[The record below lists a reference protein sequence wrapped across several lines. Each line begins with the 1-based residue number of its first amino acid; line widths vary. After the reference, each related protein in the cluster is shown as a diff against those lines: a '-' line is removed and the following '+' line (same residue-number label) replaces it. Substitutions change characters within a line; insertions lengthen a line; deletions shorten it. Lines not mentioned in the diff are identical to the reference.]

1 MKYTK
6 NKPLVSIGIPTY
18 NRPNE
23 CSRALISIIN
33 QSYENIEVI
42 ISDNSENNET
52 AIVVKRIIKEKMHNI
67 KINYIH
73 QTNNIGATDNF
84 KFVLQQANGK
94 YFMWLE
100 DEMELAPNFIEK
112 AVKFLE
118 INSDYTLV
126 SSNFIYSRNEKE
138 QKRYDIYSIENNYS
152 ILRSITAWKTHNTSI
167 IYSLGRKE
175 IFQRINLQKKFA
187 EDRNILSILVY
198 YGKLKVFEEIFNK
211 RYLNFSLSSNG
222 DIYKKMLNSVDVKY
236 YNDFLAQ
243 MYVGIRAF
251 KRTLNE
257 PLYSKNIFKRIF
269 LATMFMFSSWLY
281 SIYHLNIKKKI
292 IPFLYMAQY
301 GMNYKYFKI
310 NKGYLNENIHLLLLK
325 ELKLV
330 VSDYKKYAVFG
341 MGAFGYLGLVIIKNK
356 SYNMPSIIFDN
367 IQDGS
372 FLDINI
378 TKPTKE
384 NIQKYECIFITS
396 ISYDEDIKK
405 QLIDLGYKGKI
416 IVWKEMYEYRK

>member
-1 MKYTK
+1 MRTL
-6 NKPLVSIGIPTY
+6 PLVSVGIPTY
-18 NRPNE
+18 NRVTE
-23 CSRALISIIN
+23 CHRAILSVLV
-33 QSYENIEVI
+33 QTYLNIELV
-42 ISDNSENNET
+42 ISDNSDNNET

-257 PLYSKNIFKRIF
+257 HLYSRNILKRIF
-269 LATMFMFSSWLY
+269 LGVVFMFSSWLY
-281 SIYHLNIKKKI
+281 TVYTLNIEKKI
-292 IPFLYMAQY
+292 IPLLYLIQY
-301 GMNYKYFKI
+301 RKYYKYFYI
-310 NKGYLNENIHLLLLK
+310 NKKYLNKNEHLFLIK
-325 ELKLV
+325 ELKLIA
-330 VSDYKKYAVFG
+330 SNYKKYAIFG
-341 MGAFGYLGLVIIKNK
+341 MGVFGHLSLIIIKNK
-356 SYNMPSIIFDN
+356 NYNMPSVIFDN
-367 IQDGS
+367 FINDS
-372 FLDINI
+372 FLSINI
-378 TKPTKE
+378 IKPTDE
-384 NIQKYECIFITS
+384 NIKKYECIFITS
-396 ISYDEDIKK
+396 ISYEEVIKN
-405 QLIDLGYKGKI
+405 QLTSLGYKGKI
-416 IVWKEMYEYRK
+416 IMWKEMYEYRK